1 MPTLSRRL
9 LIIVS
14 LALLLALAACGG
26 GGGQPAEPSL
36 TSVPAAGQPAD
47 APAAQAPTRTPR
59 PTREPVAAPTQ
70 ATTAEP
76 AEEPTAAPVVAAP
89 GEILPVEFDQL
100 RTYEHPSGV
109 FTIDIPENWSLQ
121 DNSKPDEIIL
131 IWTDPTQNGGVI
143 VDIFEDET
151 VYSEE
156 ELTDILRA
164 FLDNSFGSQPEFSV
178 DEPVTQNDGSILLV
192 WTYLATANNDT
203 EVKLLGNSFIE
214 QRGNK
219 VSILSTLI
227 PDEQFDDIVDNT
239 DEIINTYVINRDA
252 PLDTSSSDSGGTV
265 LSSSLGGGSGG
276 GTGELPATIVGL
288 GDPVSVGGDLTL
300 TVNAVEEPAS
310 NEFFKPD
317 EGNQF
322 VIVRATVSNSGS
334 QGQPVSSLLQM
345 SLVDGDGN
353 SYDLDLIATVLAEE
367 TLDGEVPAG
376 GSLTGGAGF
385 QVPVGVSGLV
395 FVFNPLIDGEAV
407 GVALE

>member
-9 LIIVS
+9 LVIVS
-14 LALLLALAACGG
+14 LALLLVLAACGG
-26 GGGQPAEPSL
+26 GGGE
-36 TSVPAAGQPAD
+36 PAASTPTS
-47 APAAQAPTRTPR
+47 APAAEAPTRTPR
-59 PTREPVAAPTQ
+59 PTREPVALPTTAPTE
-70 ATTAEP
+70 A
-76 AEEPTAAPVVAAP
+76 PTAFPTIVAAP
-89 GEILPVEFDQL
+89 GEILPVEFGTL

-109 FTIDIPENWSLQ
+109 FAIDIPENWSLQ

-131 IWTDPTQNGGVI
+131 VWTDPSQNGGVI

-164 FLDNSFGSQPEFSV
+164 FLDNSFGSQPEFDV
-178 DEPVTQNDGSILLV
+178 DDPVTQNDGSILLV
-192 WTYLATANNDT
+192 WTYLATANNDA

-227 PDEQFDDIVDNT
+227 PDEQFDDIVGNT
-239 DEIINTYVINRDA
+239 DDIINTYVINPDA
-252 PLDTSSSDSGGTV
+252 LLDTGLSGDSSGGAVLGAGFDSSGTSSSGT
-265 LSSSLGGGSGG
+265 SD
-276 GTGELPATIVGL
+276 LPSTIVGI
-288 GDPVSVGGDLTL
+288 GDPVSAGGDLTL
-300 TVNAVEEPAS
+300 TVSDVEES
-310 NEFFKPD
+310 NGNEFFKPD

-334 QGQPVSSLLQM
+334 EGQPVSSLLQM

-353 SYDLDLIATVLAEE
+353 SYDLDLIATVLAEQ

-376 GSLTGGAGF
+376 DSLTGGAGF
-385 QVPVGVSGLV
+385 QVPVGTSGLV
-395 FVFNPLIDGEAV
+395 FVFKPLIDGEAV